1 MTVYTLFLLTIQKT
15 MSLII
20 DTLEKM
26 LIELDILMTKY
37 ISTRD
42 ILMNRHEEEE
52 NDPDYVPLV
61 TDWRLTIYNKLEKIG
76 VYEKVEEINKFLK
89 DYKDKYGNDDTYNI
103 MNNKID
109 IKYKFFH
116 KNIVCDKTLDKLL
129 MEFNNLK
136 SKYINTQNILYKNI
150 EDEYNN
156 LHYKH
161 SVCDSRDTIYSQ
173 LERIDVDVDKK
184 VEEINKFLKDYKDK
198 YGKDNVY
205 KHMSDKID
213 RRYKFY

>member
-1 MTVYTLFLLTIQKT
+1 MPLTIN
-15 MSLII
+15 
-20 DTLEKM
+20 TLEKM
-26 LIELDILMTKY
+26 LIELDILMTEY
-37 ISTRD
+37 ISTKY

-129 MEFNNLK
+129 MEFDIHK
-136 SKYINTQNILYKNI
+136 TEYINTENILYKKL
-150 EDEYNN
+150 EDEQKNQQNDPDYE
-156 LHYKH
+156 YPVYDW
-161 SVCDSRDTIYSQ
+161 SSTIYSQ

>member
-1 MTVYTLFLLTIQKT
+1 
-15 MSLII
+15 MSLTM

-26 LIELDILMTKY
+26 LIELDIFITEY
-37 ISTRD
+37 ISTKY

-89 DYKDKYGNDDTYNI
+89 DYKDKYG
-103 MNNKID
+103 
-109 IKYKFFH
+109 
-116 KNIVCDKTLDKLL
+116 
-129 MEFNNLK
+129 
-136 SKYINTQNILYKNI
+136 
-150 EDEYNN
+150 
-156 LHYKH
+156 
-161 SVCDSRDTIYSQ
+161 
-173 LERIDVDVDKK
+173 
-184 VEEINKFLKDYKDK
+184 
-198 YGKDNVY
+198 KDNVY